1 MEPSAATAARERDDS
16 AASDAS
22 GPAVPEWLVRLGKAA
37 AVRFCVGFG
46 AAMVLEHG
54 GELALSALRG
64 GRPRRRAHSPGLG
77 AQPWSGHAHA
87 AAGRRAFRVGVWA
100 AATGASYAVVR
111 RLSGSAALA
120 GAVAGSTVAVL
131 GPLRGTFVDPV
142 ELSLHAAVRAAE
154 HVLASAT
161 SNGHLPAAFREHGA
175 TLVFV
180 AACTQIMFSW
190 FYQPEAL
197 PRSYAVWIDRM
208 AQMDTRLLT
217 ALRQLRS
224 GRVRYGRASPIL
236 RDYCLDHHL
245 DPRQADLVHGHIP
258 CSIVHPRCGESCVTN
273 LGDRAWRGALAALLV
288 YVPVHALAG
297 LAALVPKLLALQRD
311 GGGGASLPAGTSRLA
326 AAGTAVLTAAAR
338 IASNSAR
345 SSAFLG
351 LFIGLAW
358 YGVCLTRNA
367 LKSDLS
373 LGPFVGSFLAGW
385 AILLEPRRRRAEL
398 AMFTMPRALHAAWFG
413 LKSAGLGLKDVPFVH
428 VAVAAA
434 AGAVL
439 APDWERHALQEADAA
454 RAPRPGTG
462 EAVVGAALEDS
473 AHEVDGGAVPKSR
486 RAKLKP
492 LVRAILWLLL
502 GTPEASRERAAAIGH
517 VVTS

>member
-1 MEPSAATAARERDDS
+1 MEPAAAPASRDADDLRSSAES
-16 AASDAS
+16 A
-22 GPAVPEWLVRLGKAA
+22 PAVPEWLVRLGKAA
-37 AVRFCVGFG
+37 ALRFCVGFG

-64 GRPRRRAHSPGLG
+64 GRPRRRAHGPSVT

-111 RLSGSAALA
+111 RLSGSPALA

-154 HVLASAT
+154 HALASAT
-161 SNGHLPAAFREHGA
+161 SNGQLPAALREHGA

-208 AQMDTRLLT
+208 AQMDSRLLT

-258 CSIVHPRCGESCVTN
+258 CSIVHPRCGESCAAN
-273 LGDRAWRGALAALLV
+273 LGERAWRGALAALLV
-288 YVPVHALAG
+288 YVPVHTLAG
-297 LAALVPKLLALQRD
+297 LVALVPKLLALHRGA
-311 GGGGASLPAGTSRLA
+311 GGTAAPEASSRVA
-326 AAGTAVLTAAAR
+326 AAGAAVLATAAR
-338 IASNSAR
+338 VASNSAR

-373 LGPFVGSFLAGW
+373 LGPFMGSFLAGW
-385 AILLEPRRRRAEL
+385 AILLEPQRRRAEL
-398 AMFTMPRALHAAWFG
+398 AMFTVPRALHAAWFG
-413 LKSAGLGLKDVPFVH
+413 LKSAGLGLRDVPFVH

-434 AGAVL
+434 AGAIL
-439 APDWERHALQEADAA
+439 APDWERHAVQEAEAATTLRPGAIEDA
-454 RAPRPGTG
+454 RASCGDDDGRAGLSSGAAAKPRP
-462 EAVVGAALEDS
+462 
-473 AHEVDGGAVPKSR
+473 
-486 RAKLKP
+486 AKLKP
-492 LVRAILWLLL
+492 LVKAVLWLLL
-502 GTPEASRERAAAIGH
+502 GTPEVCLGRASAASGML
-517 VVTS
+517 SG

>member
-1 MEPSAATAARERDDS
+1 MDPSGATLSGDRRDPPPADE
-16 AASDAS
+16 S
-22 GPAVPEWLVRLGKAA
+22 GPVLPEWLVRLARA
-37 AVRFCVGFG
+37 SAVRFCVGFG
-46 AAMVLEHG
+46 AAMALEHG

-64 GRPRRRAHSPGLG
+64 RRPRRRAHGPSLT
-77 AQPWSGHAHA
+77 AQPGSGHAHA
-87 AAGRRAFRVGVWA
+87 AAGRRAFRVGAWA

-111 RLSGSAALA
+111 RLSGSPALA
-120 GAVAGSTVAVL
+120 GAVAGSMVAVL

-161 SNGHLPAAFREHGA
+161 RKGQLPAAFREHGA

-258 CSIVHPRCGESCVTN
+258 CSIVHPRCGESCVAN

-297 LAALVPKLLALQRD
+297 VVALVPKLLALQRD
-311 GGGGASLPAGTSRLA
+311 GSGASLPAGTSRLA
-326 AAGTAVLTAAAR
+326 AAGAAVLTAAAR
-338 IASNSAR
+338 VASNSAR

-367 LKSDLS
+367 FKSDLS
-373 LGPFVGSFLAGW
+373 LGPFMGSFLAGW

-398 AMFTMPRALHAAWFG
+398 AMFTVPRALHAAWFG
-413 LKSAGLGLKDVPFVH
+413 LKSAGLGLRDVPFVH
-428 VAVAAA
+428 VALAAA

-439 APDWERHALQEADAA
+439 VPDWERHVAQEAAA
-454 RAPRPGTG
+454 TRPRAPSKAHAEPAADGATR
-462 EAVVGAALEDS
+462 ALDADHGAA
-473 AHEVDGGAVPKSR
+473 PKLR
-486 RAKLKP
+486 HAKLKP
-492 LVRAILWLLL
+492 LVRAVLWLLL
-502 GTPEASRERAAAIGH
+502 GTPEAPHGPEGAAGAPLTG
-517 VVTS
+517 